1 MTCLPWGRGYQDE
14 DIPEDPGDSGAAGV
28 PVQFRAALAD
38 VLGAKPRPSWEQRGR
53 DCGRKIHQAQ
63 PNGGMKEFH
72 SDK

>member
-38 VLGAKPRPSWEQRGR
+38 VLGAMQPVEERNLGRPGSSAAVTAAGR
-53 DCGRKIHQAQ
+53 FIELSRTAG
-63 PNGGMKEFH
+63 
-72 SDK
+72 

>member
-38 VLGAKPRPSWEQRGR
+38 VLGEERNLGRPGSSAAVTAAGR
-53 DCGRKIHQAQ
+53 FIKLSRTAG
-63 PNGGMKEFH
+63 
-72 SDK
+72 